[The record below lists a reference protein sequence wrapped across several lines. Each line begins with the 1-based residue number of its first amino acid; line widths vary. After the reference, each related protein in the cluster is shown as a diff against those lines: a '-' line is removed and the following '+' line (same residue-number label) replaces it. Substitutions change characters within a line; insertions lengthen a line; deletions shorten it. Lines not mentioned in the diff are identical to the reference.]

1 MNENLTWLQ
10 QPCLPAHVVWAPP
23 AGHGAV
29 PPAPGRDRAP
39 TEDGQPTQET
49 VRPETDGHPP
59 FTTVMGLELIM
70 PGRTRRGNLA
80 AVEYLLLHHR
90 DDETPQLASKPV
102 CLSTPGHR
110 VIETR
115 RRTARQPGSR

>member
-1 MNENLTWLQ
+1 
-10 QPCLPAHVVWAPP
+10 
-23 AGHGAV
+23 
-29 PPAPGRDRAP
+29 
-39 TEDGQPTQET
+39 
-49 VRPETDGHPP
+49 
-59 FTTVMGLELIM
+59 MGLELIM

-115 RRTARQPGSR
+115 RRTTAATWQQMSEILLHNIIPGTSSDRDPALIIMTGSDPLLPR